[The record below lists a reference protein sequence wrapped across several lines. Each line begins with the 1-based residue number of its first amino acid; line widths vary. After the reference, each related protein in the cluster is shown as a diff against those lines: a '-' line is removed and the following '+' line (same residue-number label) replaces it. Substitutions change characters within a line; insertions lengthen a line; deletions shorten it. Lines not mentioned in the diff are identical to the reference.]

1 MRYTLFFL
9 ILLFAPLA
17 NAAPVAGA
25 PPMPQFTGK
34 QSQDWLNSRPLRREE
49 LRGKVVL
56 LDVWTFGC
64 WNCYRSIPWLQTI
77 ERKFDGRRFRVIG
90 IHSPE
95 FDYEKSRDR
104 LAAKIAE
111 FKIGY
116 PVMMDN
122 GLAYWN
128 ALHNRYWPAFYLV
141 DKQGRLR
148 FVHVGETHTG
158 DRQAQLIDQEIARL
172 LAE

>member
-1 MRYTLFFL
+1 MRHVLFLLTLL
-9 ILLFAPLA
+9 IASVA

-25 PPMPQFTGK
+25 PQMPQFTGTRP
-34 QSQDWLNSRPLRREE
+34 QDWLNSPPLRRED

-56 LDVWTFGC
+56 IDVWTFGC
-64 WNCYRSIPWLQTI
+64 VNCYRSIPWL
-77 ERKFDGRRFRVIG
+77 RKVESEFAGRPFQLVG

-95 FDYEKSRDR
+95 FAFEKHRDR
-104 LAAKIAE
+104 LAAKIDE
-111 FKIGY
+111 FKITY

-122 GLAYWN
+122 DLAYWH
-128 ALHNRYWPAFYLV
+128 ALRNRYWPAFYLV

-148 FVHVGETHTG
+148 FAHVGETHAG
-158 DRQAQLIDQEIARL
+158 DPQARQIEREIERL